1 MSKIINS
8 SQRKI
13 INIIFKNPGINL
25 RGIIEAT
32 KLSPNY
38 VLEYVN
44 YLTNK
49 KILKEERL
57 DRKGRVYL
65 RRFFLDFHSELTKSL
80 YLLVKEEE
88 KEEFFSKYK
97 SLRPIFEQIIEEV
110 KEIDF
115 LIVYGSYA
123 RLSAEKNSDI
133 DILIVGKFKNKD
145 RIKELLV
152 NFDAEP
158 SIKVESLEDF
168 KKMMHENLHKNIMRE
183 GIVIY
188 DSGKF
193 INMISKQQKY

>member
-168 KKMMHENLHKNIMRE
+168 KKMLHKNIMRE